1 MLRLPLVDG
10 ILVHNEHIVAVANC
24 VRICHFA
31 GLCSSGG
38 VLLIKYIFKLSHT
51 LGLFDSE
58 FLAFLVP
65 TPLVNLSL
73 GEGGLLGNH

>member
-1 MLRLPLVDG
+1 MDG

-38 VLLIKYIFKLSHT
+38 VLLVKHVFELPHA

-58 FLAFLVP
+58 FLPFLVP

-73 GEGGLLGNH
+73 SEGCLLGDHKKSFL